1 MKINSV
7 NNQSFGL
14 KRTSTIRYNSNATK
28 TFTDT
33 VHLENGKKV
42 IIAKTCDKFGAMT
55 EKLQYV
61 KDNAGNWVKSKL
73 KFYTGGKVVKEI
85 GGNK

>member
-33 VHLENGKKV
+33 AHLQNGKKV
-42 IIAKTCDKFGAMT
+42 VVAKTFDKFGVLQ
-55 EKLQYV
+55 EKIQYL

-73 KFYTGGKVVKEI
+73 KFYSGGKVVKEI

>member
-7 NNQSFGL
+7 NNQTFGL
-14 KRTSTIRYNSNATK
+14 KRTSSIRYNPNATK

-33 VHLENGKKV
+33 AHLQNGKKV
-42 IIAKTCDKFGAMT
+42 VVAKTFDKFGVLQ
-55 EKLQYV
+55 EKIQYL